1 MVGMKFT
8 DKFSL
13 MFIVW
18 IALMLFFAATSEP
31 ALFVILILI
40 GFLILRE
47 LFDTS
52 LGFHTKERL
61 NFFLYVGV
69 VFFCIVVAQKV
80 LEILQS

>member
-1 MVGMKFT
+1 MVGVNFT

>member
-1 MVGMKFT
+1 MNFT